1 MTRFFVLL
9 LAVVFLSSCA
19 AVRPEESELIRGTL
33 PDEAIAAKTATPVGE
48 EGYDDPDDVLSILA
62 LSGGGAYGAYGV
74 GVMTGWTETGL
85 RPEFDVVTGVST
97 GALISVFAFLG
108 EEYDSLLEE
117 LYTTVSNADI
127 FIDKGVKGILSDSLF
142 DYTPFKEQIERV
154 VTEELLAKVAAEHAK
169 GRRLYVAT
177 TNLDSAELVVWDMG
191 DIASGGRT
199 DPLLHFRKV
208 LRASAAVPIFFEPV
222 YIKPQRGIQLRQAH
236 VDGGLKAAVLV
247 NDFLFRSDTQKKRLY
262 VVINDS
268 LQESSA
274 SGAIEANIPSIAQ
287 KSLKTILRTNVV
299 QAVHR
304 AYVTSVQADAEFF
317 LAYVPDRLNDSV
329 GSLDFDPVVMQALF
343 DAGRE
348 DALSGYGWKHLPPE
362 VEPLDR
368 QLQRADES
376 N

>member
-1 MTRFFVLL
+1 MSRAIVLIL
-9 LAVVFLSSCA
+9 TVVFLSSCT
-19 AVRPEESELIRGTL
+19 VTRPEESEEFRATL
-33 PDEAIAAKTATPVGE
+33 PDEAIAAKTETPVGE
-48 EGYDDPDDVLSILA
+48 EGYDDPDDILSILA

-85 RPEFDVVTGVST
+85 RPEFDIVTGVST

-108 EEYDSLLEE
+108 SEYDSMLEE

-199 DPLLHFRKV
+199 DPLTHFRKV

-222 YIKPQRGIQLRQAH
+222 YIKPQRGVQLRQAH

-247 NDFLFRSDTQKKRLY
+247 NDFLFRSETDKKRLY

-268 LQESSA
+268 LQESST
-274 SGAIEANIPSIAQ
+274 SGAIEANLPSIAQ

-317 LAYVPDRLNDSV
+317 MAHVPDELNDSV

-343 DAGRE
+343 KAGRE
-348 DALSGYGWKHLPPE
+348 DALSGNGWKLLPPE

-368 QLQRADES
+368 QLLRADES

>member
-1 MTRFFVLL
+1 MG
-9 LAVVFLSSCA
+9 
-19 AVRPEESELIRGTL
+19 SEMCIR
-33 PDEAIAAKTATPVGE
+33 
-48 EGYDDPDDVLSILA
+48 
-62 LSGGGAYGAYGV
+62 
-74 GVMTGWTETGL
+74 
-85 RPEFDVVTGVST
+85 
-97 GALISVFAFLG
+97 
-108 EEYDSLLEE
+108 DS
-117 LYTTVSNADI
+117 
-127 FIDKGVKGILSDSLF
+127 DKGVKGILSDSLF

-329 GSLDFDPVVMQALF
+329 GCLLYTSPSPRD
-343 DAGRE
+343 
-348 DALSGYGWKHLPPE
+348 S
-362 VEPLDR
+362 
-368 QLQRADES
+368 
-376 N
+376 

>member
-1 MTRFFVLL
+1 MRRTIVLL
-9 LAVVFLSSCA
+9 LTVVFLSSCSIT
-19 AVRPEESELIRGTL
+19 RPETSEQIRDFL

-74 GVMTGWTETGL
+74 GVMSGWTETGL
-85 RPEFDVVTGVST
+85 RPEFDIVTGVST

-108 EEYDSLLEE
+108 EEYDSMLEE

-127 FIDKGVKGILSDSLF
+127 FFNKGVRGVFSDSLF

-154 VTEELLAKVAAEHAK
+154 VTGELLTKVAAEHAK

-177 TNLDSAELVVWDMG
+177 TNLDSSELVVWDMG
-191 DIASGGRT
+191 NIASGGRT
-199 DPLLHFRKV
+199 DPLQHFQKV

-222 YIKPQRGIQLRQAH
+222 YIKPTRGVQLRQAH

-247 NDFLFRSDTQKKRLY
+247 NDFLFRSETKRKRLY

-268 LQESSA
+268 LLESSA
-274 SGAIEANIPSIAQ
+274 TEAIEPTIPSIAQ

-304 AYVTSVQADAEFF
+304 AYVTSVQADADFF
-317 LAYVPDRLNDSV
+317 LAYVPDKLNDSV

-348 DALSGYGWKHLPPE
+348 DALSGNGWKLLPPE

-368 QLQRADES
+368 QLQ
-376 N
+376 

>member
-1 MTRFFVLL
+1 MRRVIGLL
-9 LAVVFLSSCA
+9 LTMVVLSSCA
-19 AVRPEESELIRGTL
+19 EMRPKVSEQIRDSL
-33 PDEAIAAKTATPVGE
+33 PDEAIAAKTAIPVGE
-48 EGYDDPDDVLSILA
+48 QGYDDPDDILSILA

-85 RPEFDVVTGVST
+85 RPEFDIVTGVST

-108 EEYDSLLEE
+108 EEYDAMLQE
-117 LYTTVSNADI
+117 LYTNVSNADI
-127 FIDKGVKGILSDSLF
+127 FINKGVKGLVSDSLF

-154 VTEELLAKVAAEHAK
+154 VTEELLARVAAEHAK

-177 TNLDSAELVVWDMG
+177 TNLDSSELVVWDMG
-191 DIASGGRT
+191 NIASGGRT
-199 DPLLHFRKV
+199 DPLTHFRKV

-222 YIKPQRGIQLRQAH
+222 YIKPQRGVQLRQAH

-247 NDFLFRSDTQKKRLY
+247 NDFLFRSETQKKRLY

-274 SGAIEANIPSIAQ
+274 SGSIEATIPSIAQ

-304 AYVTSVQADAEFF
+304 AYVTSIQADADFF
-317 LAYVPDRLNDSV
+317 LAHVPDELNDSV

-348 DALSGYGWKHLPPE
+348 DAISGNGWKLLPPE

-368 QLQRADES
+368 QLQRTEET